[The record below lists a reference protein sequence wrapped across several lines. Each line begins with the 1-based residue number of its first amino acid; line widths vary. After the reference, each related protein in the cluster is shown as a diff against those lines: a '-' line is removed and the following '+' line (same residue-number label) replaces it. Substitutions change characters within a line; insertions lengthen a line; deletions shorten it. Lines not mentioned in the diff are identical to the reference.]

1 MNITKAVVQ
10 LRGRLIEAINE
21 AGLPPVIVGFVLDG
35 IQWRDSRRKTC
46 GRRKRT
52 MQTEQMQTTMQ
63 NDTASGL
70 TARKAIGEE
79 QARKAMDTLQ
89 KYRQGKSALE
99 ARVIASEDWWRMRS
113 WQRIQKGNP
122 EDDKWTSAWLFNV
135 IMGKHADAIAAYPAP
150 AIRPREPDDREEA
163 AKLSSVLPVILEQ
176 NDFEEVYS
184 DSQWTKLKQGTL
196 IWHVKWDS
204 SKLNGLGDISVQ
216 PVDILSFFW
225 EPGVRDLQKSKNIF
239 LTEMVDND
247 LLVEK
252 YPELQ
257 GKLNSNPQ
265 IQQKYNTDDVINFD
279 NKSMVV
285 DWYYKKY
292 QNGRQVLH
300 FAKLVGD
307 TILQATENDT
317 EQRYDTMTMP
327 DGSIVQQPVGKPMAE
342 TGLYD
347 DGEYPFVVDA
357 LFPVEGSIAGYGYID
372 IGKST
377 QEQIDRM
384 NQAIVKNAIMST
396 TPRWFKRSDGSV
408 NEQEFADWTKPFVH
422 VDGNLGQDSLQQIQ
436 VNMLNSNYIAIL
448 QNKIEELKWTTGN
461 TDVNNGATSSGVTA
475 ASAIAALQEASG
487 RSSKDST
494 KSAYRA
500 YARMIRMVIERIRQF
515 YDLPRQFRIIGQR
528 GAEQFVQ
535 YSNQGLQP
543 QTLYGANGQPDGLR
557 KPVFDIEVSAQ
568 KASEY
573 ASMAQNELA
582 LQFFQLGFFNPQMV
596 DQTLATLDMMD
607 FDGKD
612 SIIQKV
618 QENADLQQRLVEW
631 QQLALAL
638 ADRYDPVM
646 GEGLAQQIL
655 QEGGQAVPQA
665 SAAAAEKPE
674 INTGE
679 TQEPKIVENA
689 RKKSEESTQPG

>member
-1 MNITKAVVQ
+1 
-10 LRGRLIEAINE
+10 
-21 AGLPPVIVGFVLDG
+21 
-35 IQWRDSRRKTC
+35 
-46 GRRKRT
+46 
-52 MQTEQMQTTMQ
+52 MQEEQMQLRMQ
-63 NDTASGL
+63 NEQASGL
-70 TARKAIGEE
+70 MARKAIGEE

-247 LLVEK
+247 LLLAK

-265 IQQKYNTDDVINFD
+265 IQQKYNTDDVISFD
-279 NKSMVV
+279 GKSMVV

-307 TILQATENDT
+307 TVLQSTENDT
-317 EQRYDTMTMP
+317 EQKYDTLTLP
-327 DGSIVQQPVGKPMAE
+327 DGSIVQQPAGRPMAE

-372 IGKST
+372 VGKST

-384 NQAIVKNAIMST
+384 NQAIVKNAIMAT

-422 VDGNLGQDSLQQIQ
+422 VDGNLGQDSLVPIQ

-461 TDVNNGATSSGVTA
+461 TDVNNGATNSGVTA

-515 YDLPRQFRIIGQR
+515 YDLPRQFRIVGQR

-573 ASMAQNELA
+573 TSMAQNELA

-596 DQTLATLDMMD
+596 DQALSTLDMMD

-612 SIIQKV
+612 SIIQKI

-665 SAAAAEKPE
+665 SAEAAEKPE

>member
-1 MNITKAVVQ
+1 
-10 LRGRLIEAINE
+10 
-21 AGLPPVIVGFVLDG
+21 
-35 IQWRDSRRKTC
+35 
-46 GRRKRT
+46 
-52 MQTEQMQTTMQ
+52 MQTEQTRPSMQ
-63 NDTASGL
+63 NDQMSGL

-204 SKLNGLGDISVQ
+204 SKMNGLGDISVQ

-247 LLVEK
+247 LLLAK

-265 IQQKYNTDDVINFD
+265 IQQKYNTDDVISFD
-279 NKSMVV
+279 GKSMVV

-307 TILQATENDT
+307 TVLQSTENDT
-317 EQRYDTMTMP
+317 EQKYDTLTLP
-327 DGSIVQQPVGKPMAE
+327 DGSIVQQPAGRPMAE

-384 NQAIVKNAIMST
+384 NQAIVKNAIMTT

-422 VDGNLGQDSLQQIQ
+422 VDGNLGQDSLVPIQ

-461 TDVNNGATSSGVTA
+461 TDVNNGATNSGVTA

-515 YDLPRQFRIIGQR
+515 YDLPRQFRIVGQR

-573 ASMAQNELA
+573 TSMAQNELA

-596 DQTLATLDMMD
+596 DQALSTLDMMD

-612 SIIQKV
+612 SIIQKI
-618 QENADLQQRLVEW
+618 QENADLQQRLIEW

-665 SAAAAEKPE
+665 STAAAQKPE
-674 INTGE
+674 ISTGE
-679 TQEPKIVENA
+679 AQEPKIVENA

>member
-1 MNITKAVVQ
+1 
-10 LRGRLIEAINE
+10 
-21 AGLPPVIVGFVLDG
+21 
-35 IQWRDSRRKTC
+35 
-46 GRRKRT
+46 
-52 MQTEQMQTTMQ
+52 MQEEQMQLRMQ
-63 NDTASGL
+63 NEQASGL
-70 TARKAIGEE
+70 MARKAIGEE

-247 LLVEK
+247 LLLAK

-265 IQQKYNTDDVINFD
+265 IQQKYNTDDVISFD
-279 NKSMVV
+279 GKSMVV

-307 TILQATENDT
+307 TVLQSTENDT
-317 EQRYDTMTMP
+317 EQKYDTLTLP
-327 DGSIVQQPVGKPMAE
+327 DGSIVQQPAGRPMAE

-384 NQAIVKNAIMST
+384 NQAIVKNAIMTT

-422 VDGNLGQDSLQQIQ
+422 VDGNLGQDSLVPIQ

-461 TDVNNGATSSGVTA
+461 TDVNNGATNSGVTA

-515 YDLPRQFRIIGQR
+515 YDLPRQFRIVGQR

-573 ASMAQNELA
+573 TSMAQNELA

-596 DQTLATLDMMD
+596 DQALSTLDMMD

-612 SIIQKV
+612 SIIQKI

-665 SAAAAEKPE
+665 SAADTQKPE
-674 INTGE
+674 ISTGE
-679 TQEPKIVENA
+679 AQEPKIVENA

>member
-1 MNITKAVVQ
+1 
-10 LRGRLIEAINE
+10 
-21 AGLPPVIVGFVLDG
+21 
-35 IQWRDSRRKTC
+35 
-46 GRRKRT
+46 
-52 MQTEQMQTTMQ
+52 MQTEQTRPSMQ
-63 NDTASGL
+63 NDQMSGL

-247 LLVEK
+247 LLVAK
-252 YPELQ
+252 YPELR
-257 GKLNSNPQ
+257 GKLNSKQ
-265 IQQKYNTDDVINFD
+265 QVQQKYNTDDVINFD

-307 TILQATENDT
+307 TVLQSTENDT
-317 EQRYDTMTMP
+317 EQKYDTLTLP
-327 DGSIVQQPVGKPMAE
+327 DGSIVQQPAGKPMAE

-372 IGKST
+372 VGKST

-384 NQAIVKNAIMST
+384 NQAIVKNAIMAT

-422 VDGNLGQDSLQQIQ
+422 VDGNLGQDSLVPIQ

-461 TDVNNGATSSGVTA
+461 TDVNNGATNSGVTA

-515 YDLPRQFRIIGQR
+515 YDLPRQFRIVGQR

-573 ASMAQNELA
+573 TSMAQNELA

-596 DQTLATLDMMD
+596 DQALSTLDMMD

-655 QEGGQAVPQA
+655 QEGGQDVPQA

-679 TQEPKIVENA
+679 AQEPKIVENA

>member
-1 MNITKAVVQ
+1 
-10 LRGRLIEAINE
+10 
-21 AGLPPVIVGFVLDG
+21 
-35 IQWRDSRRKTC
+35 
-46 GRRKRT
+46 
-52 MQTEQMQTTMQ
+52 MQAEQMQPRMQ
-63 NDTASGL
+63 NEQASGL
-70 TARKAIGEE
+70 MARKAIGEE

-225 EPGVRDLQKSKNIF
+225 EPGIRDIQKSKNIF
-239 LTEMVDND
+239 LTEMVDNE
-247 LLVEK
+247 LLLAK

-265 IQQKYNTDDVINFD
+265 IQQKYNTDDVISFD
-279 NKSMVV
+279 GKSMVV

-307 TILQATENDT
+307 TVLQSTENDT
-317 EQRYDTMTMP
+317 EQKYDTMTLP
-327 DGSIVQQPVGKPMAE
+327 DGSIVQQPAGRPMAE

-384 NQAIVKNAIMST
+384 NQAIVKNAIMAT

-422 VDGNLGQDSLQQIQ
+422 VDGNLGQDSLVPIQ
-436 VNMLNSNYIAIL
+436 VNMLSSNYIAIL

-461 TDVNNGATSSGVTA
+461 TDVNNGATNSGVTA

-515 YDLPRQFRIIGQR
+515 YDLPRQFRIVGQR

-573 ASMAQNELA
+573 TSMAQNELA

-596 DQTLATLDMMD
+596 DQALSTLDMMD

-612 SIIQKV
+612 LIIQKI
-618 QENADLQQRLVEW
+618 QENADLQQRLIEW

-679 TQEPKIVENA
+679 AQEPKIVENA

>member
-1 MNITKAVVQ
+1 
-10 LRGRLIEAINE
+10 
-21 AGLPPVIVGFVLDG
+21 
-35 IQWRDSRRKTC
+35 
-46 GRRKRT
+46 

-70 TARKAIGEE
+70 TARKPIGEE

-150 AIRPREPDDREEA
+150 VIRPREPDDREEA

-216 PVDILSFFW
+216 QVDILSFFW

-252 YPELQ
+252 YPELR

-307 TILQATENDT
+307 TVLQSTENDT
-317 EQRYDTMTMP
+317 EQKYATLTLP

-384 NQAIVKNAIMST
+384 NQAIVKNAIMAT

-422 VDGNLGQDSLQQIQ
+422 VDGNLGQDSLVPIQ
-436 VNMLNSNYIAIL
+436 VNTLNSNYIAIL
-448 QNKIEELKWTTGN
+448 QAKIEELKWTTGN
-461 TDVNNGATSSGVTA
+461 TDVNNGATNSGVTA

-655 QEGGQAVPQA
+655 QESGQAVPQA
-665 SAAAAEKPE
+665 SAAAAKKPE

>member
-1 MNITKAVVQ
+1 
-10 LRGRLIEAINE
+10 
-21 AGLPPVIVGFVLDG
+21 
-35 IQWRDSRRKTC
+35 
-46 GRRKRT
+46 
-52 MQTEQMQTTMQ
+52 MQTEQMQTSMQ
-63 NDTASGL
+63 NDTASGP
-70 TARKAIGEE
+70 TVRKAIGEE

-257 GKLNSNPQ
+257 GKLNSKQ
-265 IQQKYNTDDVINFD
+265 QVQQKYNTDDVINFD

-384 NQAIVKNAIMST
+384 NQAIVKNAIMTT

-422 VDGNLGQDSLQQIQ
+422 VDGNLGQDSLQPIQ

-618 QENADLQQRLVEW
+618 QENADLQQQLVEW

-679 TQEPKIVENA
+679 TREPKIVENA

>member
-1 MNITKAVVQ
+1 
-10 LRGRLIEAINE
+10 
-21 AGLPPVIVGFVLDG
+21 
-35 IQWRDSRRKTC
+35 
-46 GRRKRT
+46 
-52 MQTEQMQTTMQ
+52 MQEEQMQLRMQ
-63 NDTASGL
+63 NEQASGL
-70 TARKAIGEE
+70 MARKAIGEE

-113 WQRIQKGNP
+113 WQRIQKGNQ

-252 YPELQ
+252 YPELR

-307 TILQATENDT
+307 TVLQSTENDT
-317 EQRYDTMTMP
+317 EQKYDTLTLP
-327 DGSIVQQPVGKPMAE
+327 DGSIVQQPAGRPMAE

-384 NQAIVKNAIMST
+384 NQAIVKNAIMAT

-422 VDGNLGQDSLQQIQ
+422 VDGNLGQDSLVPIQ
-436 VNMLNSNYIAIL
+436 VNMLSSNYIAIL

-461 TDVNNGATSSGVTA
+461 TDVNNGATNSGVTA

-515 YDLPRQFRIIGQR
+515 YDLPRQFRIVGQR

-535 YSNQGLQP
+535 YSNRGLQP

-573 ASMAQNELA
+573 TSMAQNELA

-596 DQTLATLDMMD
+596 DQALSTLDMMD

-612 SIIQKV
+612 SIIQKI

-665 SAAAAEKPE
+665 SAEAAEKPE

-679 TQEPKIVENA
+679 AQEPKIVENA

>member
-1 MNITKAVVQ
+1 
-10 LRGRLIEAINE
+10 
-21 AGLPPVIVGFVLDG
+21 
-35 IQWRDSRRKTC
+35 
-46 GRRKRT
+46 
-52 MQTEQMQTTMQ
+52 MQTEQTRPSMQ
-63 NDTASGL
+63 NDQMSGL
-70 TARKAIGEE
+70 ATRKAIGEE
-79 QARKAMDTLQ
+79 QARKAMDTLL

-247 LLVEK
+247 LLLAK

-265 IQQKYNTDDVINFD
+265 IQQKYNTDDVISFD
-279 NKSMVV
+279 GKSMVV

-292 QNGRQVLH
+292 QDGRQVLH

-307 TILQATENDT
+307 TVLQSTENDT
-317 EQRYDTMTMP
+317 EQKYDTLTLP
-327 DGSIVQQPVGKPMAE
+327 DGSIVQQPAGRPMAE

-384 NQAIVKNAIMST
+384 NQAIVKNAIMAT

-422 VDGNLGQDSLQQIQ
+422 VDGNLGQDSLVPIQ
-436 VNMLNSNYIAIL
+436 VNMLSSNYIAIL
-448 QNKIEELKWTTGN
+448 RDKIEELKWTTGN
-461 TDVNNGATSSGVTA
+461 TDVNNGATNSGVTA

-573 ASMAQNELA
+573 TSMAQNELA

-596 DQTLATLDMMD
+596 DQALSTLDMMD

-612 SIIQKV
+612 SIIQKI

-679 TQEPKIVENA
+679 AQEPKIVENA

>member
-1 MNITKAVVQ
+1 
-10 LRGRLIEAINE
+10 
-21 AGLPPVIVGFVLDG
+21 
-35 IQWRDSRRKTC
+35 
-46 GRRKRT
+46 
-52 MQTEQMQTTMQ
+52 MQTEQMTQQIESMSGQT
-63 NDTASGL
+63 AV
-70 TARKAIGEE
+70 RAIGEE
-79 QARKAMDTLQ
+79 QARKAMNTLLEY
-89 KYRQGKSALE
+89 KKGKSALE

-135 IMGKHADAIAAYPAP
+135 IMGKHADAVAAYPAP
-150 AIRPREPDDREEA
+150 AVRPREPDDRAEA
-163 AKLSSVLPVILEQ
+163 TRLSSVLPVILEQ

-196 IWHVKWDS
+196 IWHVKWDA

-225 EPGVRDLQKSKNIF
+225 EPGVRDIQKSKNIF

-247 LLVEK
+247 LLLAK
-252 YPELQ
+252 YPELH
-257 GKLNSNPQ
+257 GKFNSSGEVTR
-265 IQQKYNTDDVINFD
+265 KYNTDDVISNE

-292 QNGRQVLH
+292 QNGRLVLH
-300 FAKLVGD
+300 FVKFVGD
-307 TILQATENDT
+307 TVLQATENDT
-317 EQRYDTMTMP
+317 EQKYAETALP
-327 DGSIVQQPVGKPMAE
+327 DGSIGQQPVGKPLAE

-347 DGEYPFVVDA
+347 DGDYPFIVDA

-384 NQAIVKNAIMST
+384 NQAIVKNAIMT
-396 TPRWFKRSDGSV
+396 ATPRWFRRTDGSV
-408 NEQEFADWTKPFVH
+408 NEEEFADWTKPFVH
-422 VDGNLGQDSLQQIQ
+422 VDGNLGQDSLQPIQ
-436 VNMLNSNYIAIL
+436 VNMLSGNYITIL

-461 TDVNNGATSSGVTA
+461 TDVNNGATQSGVTA

-500 YARMIRMVIERIRQF
+500 YARLIRMVIERIRQF
-515 YDLPRQFRIIGQR
+515 YDLPRQFRIVGKR
-528 GAEQFVQ
+528 GAEEFVQ
-535 YSNQGLQP
+535 YSNQGLRP
-543 QTLYGANGQPDGLR
+543 QTLLGADGQPDGMR

-573 ASMAQNELA
+573 AAMAQNELA
-582 LQFFQLGFFNPQMV
+582 LQFFQLGFFNPQLI
-596 DQTLATLDMMD
+596 DQALATLDMMD

-612 SIIQKV
+612 AVIQKI
-618 QENADLQQRLVEW
+618 QENADLQQQLVAW
-631 QQLALAL
+631 QKMALAV
-638 ADRYDPVM
+638 ADRYDPTL
-646 GEGLAQQIL
+646 GEKLAQQIL
-655 QEGGQAVPQA
+655 QESGQAVPA
-665 SAAAAEKPE
+665 PAAAAGAPE
-674 INTGE
+674 ISTGE
-679 TQEPKIVENA
+679 RQEPKIVENA
-689 RKKSEESTQPG
+689 RKKSEESTQPT

>member
-1 MNITKAVVQ
+1 
-10 LRGRLIEAINE
+10 
-21 AGLPPVIVGFVLDG
+21 
-35 IQWRDSRRKTC
+35 
-46 GRRKRT
+46 
-52 MQTEQMQTTMQ
+52 MQTQMQPNRQ
-63 NDTASGL
+63 NDQASGQ
-70 TARKAIGEE
+70 TARKPIGEE
-79 QARKAMDTLQ
+79 QARQAIDTLQ

-225 EPGVRDLQKSKNIF
+225 EPGVRDIQKSKNIF

-247 LLVEK
+247 LLLAK
-252 YPELQ
+252 YPELE
-257 GKLNSNPQ
+257 GKLNSNTQ
-265 IQQKYNTDDVINFD
+265 LQQKYNTDDVISFD
-279 NKSMVV
+279 GKSMVV

-292 QNGRQVLH
+292 QDGRQVLH

-307 TILQATENDT
+307 TVLQSTENDT
-317 EQRYDTMTMP
+317 EQKYDTLTLP
-327 DGSIVQQPVGKPMAE
+327 DGSIVQQPVGRPMAE

-384 NQAIVKNAIMST
+384 NQAIVKNAIMAT

-408 NEQEFADWTKPFVH
+408 NEKEFADWTKPFVH
-422 VDGNLGQDSLQQIQ
+422 VDGNLGQDSLVPIQ
-436 VNMLNSNYIAIL
+436 VNMLSSNYIAIL

-573 ASMAQNELA
+573 TSMAQNELA

-596 DQTLATLDMMD
+596 DQALSTLDMMD

-612 SIIQKV
+612 SIIQKI

-655 QEGGQAVPQA
+655 QEGGQAAPQA

-674 INTGE
+674 ISTGE
-679 TQEPKIVENA
+679 TQEPKIVKNA

>member
-1 MNITKAVVQ
+1 
-10 LRGRLIEAINE
+10 
-21 AGLPPVIVGFVLDG
+21 
-35 IQWRDSRRKTC
+35 
-46 GRRKRT
+46 
-52 MQTEQMQTTMQ
+52 MQEEQMQLRMQ
-63 NDTASGL
+63 NEQASGL
-70 TARKAIGEE
+70 MARKAIGEE

-247 LLVEK
+247 LLLAK

-265 IQQKYNTDDVINFD
+265 IQQKYNTDDVISFD
-279 NKSMVV
+279 GKSMVV

-307 TILQATENDT
+307 TVLQSTENDT
-317 EQRYDTMTMP
+317 EQKYDTLTLP
-327 DGSIVQQPVGKPMAE
+327 DGSIVQQPAGRPMAE

-372 IGKST
+372 VGKST

-384 NQAIVKNAIMST
+384 NQAIVKNAIMAT

-422 VDGNLGQDSLQQIQ
+422 VDGNLGQDSLVPIQ

-461 TDVNNGATSSGVTA
+461 TDVNNGATNSGVTA

-573 ASMAQNELA
+573 TSMAQNELA

-596 DQTLATLDMMD
+596 DQALSTLDMMD

-612 SIIQKV
+612 SIIQKI
-618 QENADLQQRLVEW
+618 QENADLQQRLIEW

-679 TQEPKIVENA
+679 AQEPKIVENA

>member
-1 MNITKAVVQ
+1 
-10 LRGRLIEAINE
+10 
-21 AGLPPVIVGFVLDG
+21 
-35 IQWRDSRRKTC
+35 
-46 GRRKRT
+46 

-225 EPGVRDLQKSKNIF
+225 EPGVRDIQKSKNIF

-247 LLVEK
+247 LLLAK
-252 YPELQ
+252 YPELE
-257 GKLNSNPQ
+257 GKLNSSAQ
-265 IQQKYNTDDVINFD
+265 LQQKYNTDDVISFD
-279 NKSMVV
+279 GKSMVV

-292 QNGRQVLH
+292 QDGRQVLH

-307 TILQATENDT
+307 TVLQSTENDT
-317 EQRYDTMTMP
+317 EQKYDTLTMP
-327 DGSIVQQPVGKPMAE
+327 DGSIVQQPAGRPMAE

-347 DGEYPFVVDA
+347 DGEYPFVIDA

-422 VDGNLGQDSLQQIQ
+422 VDGNLGQDSLVPIQ

-461 TDVNNGATSSGVTA
+461 TDVNNGATNSGVTA

-515 YDLPRQFRIIGQR
+515 YDLPRQFRIVGQR

-573 ASMAQNELA
+573 TSMAQNELA

-596 DQTLATLDMMD
+596 DQALATLDMMD

-612 SIIQKV
+612 SIIQKI
-618 QENADLQQRLVEW
+618 QENADLQQRLVQW

-665 SAAAAEKPE
+665 SAATAEKPE
-674 INTGE
+674 ISTGE
-679 TQEPKIVENA
+679 AQEPKIVENA

>member
-1 MNITKAVVQ
+1 
-10 LRGRLIEAINE
+10 
-21 AGLPPVIVGFVLDG
+21 
-35 IQWRDSRRKTC
+35 
-46 GRRKRT
+46 
-52 MQTEQMQTTMQ
+52 MQAEQMQPRMQ

-70 TARKAIGEE
+70 TTRKSIGEE

-113 WQRIQKGNP
+113 WQRIQKGNQ

-252 YPELQ
+252 YPELR

-307 TILQATENDT
+307 TILQSTENDT
-317 EQRYDTMTMP
+317 EQKYDTLTLP
-327 DGSIVQQPVGKPMAE
+327 DGSIVQQPAGRPMAE

-384 NQAIVKNAIMST
+384 NQAIVKNAIMAT

-422 VDGNLGQDSLQQIQ
+422 VDGNLGQDSLVPIQ
-436 VNMLNSNYIAIL
+436 VNTLNSNYIAIL
-448 QNKIEELKWTTGN
+448 QAKIEELKWTTGN
-461 TDVNNGATSSGVTA
+461 TDVNNGATNSGVTA

-515 YDLPRQFRIIGQR
+515 YDLPRQFRIVGQR

-535 YSNQGLQP
+535 YSNRGLQP

-573 ASMAQNELA
+573 TSMAQNELA

-596 DQTLATLDMMD
+596 DQALSTLDMMD

-612 SIIQKV
+612 SIIQKI
-618 QENADLQQRLVEW
+618 QENADLQQRLIEW

-665 SAAAAEKPE
+665 SAADTQKPE
-674 INTGE
+674 ISTGE
-679 TQEPKIVENA
+679 AQEPKIVENA

>member
-1 MNITKAVVQ
+1 
-10 LRGRLIEAINE
+10 
-21 AGLPPVIVGFVLDG
+21 
-35 IQWRDSRRKTC
+35 
-46 GRRKRT
+46 
-52 MQTEQMQTTMQ
+52 MQAEQMQPRMQ

-70 TARKAIGEE
+70 TTRKSIGEE

-113 WQRIQKGNP
+113 WQRIQKGNQ

-252 YPELQ
+252 YPELR

-307 TILQATENDT
+307 TVLQSTENDT
-317 EQRYDTMTMP
+317 EQKYDTLTLP
-327 DGSIVQQPVGKPMAE
+327 DGSIVQQPAGRPMAE

-372 IGKST
+372 VGKST

-384 NQAIVKNAIMST
+384 NQAIVKNAIMAS

-422 VDGNLGQDSLQQIQ
+422 VDGNLGQDSLVPIQ
-436 VNMLNSNYIAIL
+436 VNMISSNYIAIL

-461 TDVNNGATSSGVTA
+461 TDVNNGATNSGVTA

-573 ASMAQNELA
+573 TSMAQNELA

-655 QEGGQAVPQA
+655 KEGGQAVPQA

>member
-1 MNITKAVVQ
+1 
-10 LRGRLIEAINE
+10 
-21 AGLPPVIVGFVLDG
+21 
-35 IQWRDSRRKTC
+35 
-46 GRRKRT
+46 
-52 MQTEQMQTTMQ
+52 MQEEQMQLRMQ
-63 NDTASGL
+63 NEQASGL
-70 TARKAIGEE
+70 MARKAIGEE

-247 LLVEK
+247 LLLAK

-265 IQQKYNTDDVINFD
+265 IQQKYNTDDVISFD
-279 NKSMVV
+279 GKSMVV

-307 TILQATENDT
+307 TVLQSTENDT
-317 EQRYDTMTMP
+317 EQKYDTLTLP
-327 DGSIVQQPVGKPMAE
+327 DGSIVQQPAGRPMAE

-372 IGKST
+372 VGKST

-384 NQAIVKNAIMST
+384 NQAIVKNAIMAT

-422 VDGNLGQDSLQQIQ
+422 VDGNLGQDSLVPIQ

-461 TDVNNGATSSGVTA
+461 TDVNNGATNSGVTA

-573 ASMAQNELA
+573 TSMAQNELA

-596 DQTLATLDMMD
+596 DQALSTLDMMD

-612 SIIQKV
+612 SIIQKI
-618 QENADLQQRLVEW
+618 QENVDLQQRLVEW

-679 TQEPKIVENA
+679 AQEPKIVENA

>member
-1 MNITKAVVQ
+1 
-10 LRGRLIEAINE
+10 
-21 AGLPPVIVGFVLDG
+21 
-35 IQWRDSRRKTC
+35 
-46 GRRKRT
+46 
-52 MQTEQMQTTMQ
+52 
-63 NDTASGL
+63 
-70 TARKAIGEE
+70 
-79 QARKAMDTLQ
+79 
-89 KYRQGKSALE
+89 
-99 ARVIASEDWWRMRS
+99 MRS

-327 DGSIVQQPVGKPMAE
+327 DGSIVQQPVGRPMAE

-384 NQAIVKNAIMST
+384 NQAIVKNAIMAT

-422 VDGNLGQDSLQQIQ
+422 VDGNLGQDSLVPIQ
-436 VNMLNSNYIAIL
+436 VNMISSNYIAIL
-448 QNKIEELKWTTGN
+448 RDKIEELKWTTGN
-461 TDVNNGATSSGVTA
+461 TDVNNGATNSGVTA

-573 ASMAQNELA
+573 TSMAQNELA

>member
-1 MNITKAVVQ
+1 
-10 LRGRLIEAINE
+10 
-21 AGLPPVIVGFVLDG
+21 
-35 IQWRDSRRKTC
+35 
-46 GRRKRT
+46 
-52 MQTEQMQTTMQ
+52 MQEEQMQLRMQ
-63 NDTASGL
+63 NEQASGL
-70 TARKAIGEE
+70 MARKAIGEE

-265 IQQKYNTDDVINFD
+265 IQQKYNTDDVISFD
-279 NKSMVV
+279 GKSMVV

-307 TILQATENDT
+307 TVLQSTENDT
-317 EQRYDTMTMP
+317 EQKYDTLTLP
-327 DGSIVQQPVGKPMAE
+327 DGSIVQQPAGRPMAE

-372 IGKST
+372 VGKST

-384 NQAIVKNAIMST
+384 NQAIVKNAIMAT

-422 VDGNLGQDSLQQIQ
+422 VDGNLGQDSLVPIQ

-461 TDVNNGATSSGVTA
+461 TDVNNGATNSGVTA

-515 YDLPRQFRIIGQR
+515 YDLPRQFRIVGQR

-573 ASMAQNELA
+573 TSMAQNELA

-679 TQEPKIVENA
+679 AQEPKIVENA

>member
-1 MNITKAVVQ
+1 
-10 LRGRLIEAINE
+10 
-21 AGLPPVIVGFVLDG
+21 
-35 IQWRDSRRKTC
+35 
-46 GRRKRT
+46 
-52 MQTEQMQTTMQ
+52 MQEEQMQLRMQ
-63 NDTASGL
+63 NEQASGL
-70 TARKAIGEE
+70 MARKAIGEE

-113 WQRIQKGNP
+113 WQRIQKGNQ

-252 YPELQ
+252 YPELR

-307 TILQATENDT
+307 TILQSTENDT
-317 EQRYDTMTMP
+317 EQKYDTLTLP
-327 DGSIVQQPVGKPMAE
+327 DGSIVQQPAGRPMAE

-372 IGKST
+372 VGKST

-384 NQAIVKNAIMST
+384 NQAIVKNAIMAT

-422 VDGNLGQDSLQQIQ
+422 VDGNLGQDSLVPIQ

-461 TDVNNGATSSGVTA
+461 TDVNNGATNSGVTA

-573 ASMAQNELA
+573 TSMAQNELA

-596 DQTLATLDMMD
+596 DQALSTLDMMD

-612 SIIQKV
+612 SIIQKI

-665 SAAAAEKPE
+665 SAEAAEKPE

>member
-1 MNITKAVVQ
+1 MI
-10 LRGRLIEAINE
+10 RM
-21 AGLPPVIVGFVLDG
+21 DG
-35 IQWRDSRRKTC
+35 
-46 GRRKRT
+46 
-52 MQTEQMQTTMQ
+52 M
-63 NDTASGL
+63 SGM
-70 TARKAIGEE
+70 TARNPIGEE
-79 QARKAMDTLQ
+79 QARRAIDTLQ

-225 EPGVRDLQKSKNIF
+225 EPGVRDIQKSKNIF

-247 LLVEK
+247 LLIAK
-252 YPELQ
+252 YPELE

-265 IQQKYNTDDVINFD
+265 LQQKYNTDDVISFD
-279 NKSMVV
+279 GKSMVV

-292 QNGRQVLH
+292 QDGRQVLH

-307 TILQATENDT
+307 TVLQATENDT
-317 EQRYDTMTMP
+317 EQKFDTLTLP
-327 DGSIVQQPVGKPMAE
+327 DGSVVQQSAGRPMAE

-384 NQAIVKNAIMST
+384 NQAIVKNAIMTT

-422 VDGNLGQDSLQQIQ
+422 VDGNLGQDSLVPIQ

-461 TDVNNGATSSGVTA
+461 TDVNNGATNSGVTA

-515 YDLPRQFRIIGQR
+515 YDLPRQFRIVGQR

-573 ASMAQNELA
+573 TSMAQNELA

-596 DQTLATLDMMD
+596 DQALATLDMMD

-612 SIIQKV
+612 SIIQKI

-638 ADRYDPVM
+638 ADRYDPAM
-646 GEGLAQQIL
+646 GDGLAQQIL

-665 SAAAAEKPE
+665 STVAAQKPE
-674 INTGE
+674 ISTGE
-679 TQEPKIVENA
+679 EQEPKIVEDA
-689 RKKSEESTQPG
+689 RQKSQESTQPT

>member
-1 MNITKAVVQ
+1 
-10 LRGRLIEAINE
+10 
-21 AGLPPVIVGFVLDG
+21 
-35 IQWRDSRRKTC
+35 
-46 GRRKRT
+46 
-52 MQTEQMQTTMQ
+52 MQTEQTRPSMQ
-63 NDTASGL
+63 NDQMSGL

-135 IMGKHADAIAAYPAP
+135 IMGKHADAVAAYPAP

-247 LLVEK
+247 LLIAK

-265 IQQKYNTDDVINFD
+265 IQQKYNTDDVISFD
-279 NKSMVV
+279 GKSMVV

-307 TILQATENDT
+307 TVLQSTENDT
-317 EQRYDTMTMP
+317 EQKYDTLTLP
-327 DGSIVQQPVGKPMAE
+327 DGSIVQQPAGRPMAE

-372 IGKST
+372 VGKST

-384 NQAIVKNAIMST
+384 NQAIVKNAIMAT

-422 VDGNLGQDSLQQIQ
+422 VDGNLGQDSLVPIQ

-461 TDVNNGATSSGVTA
+461 TDVNNGATNSGVTA

-573 ASMAQNELA
+573 TSMAQNELA

-596 DQTLATLDMMD
+596 DQALSTLDMMD

-612 SIIQKV
+612 SIIQKI

-679 TQEPKIVENA
+679 AQEPKIVENA

>member
-1 MNITKAVVQ
+1 
-10 LRGRLIEAINE
+10 
-21 AGLPPVIVGFVLDG
+21 
-35 IQWRDSRRKTC
+35 
-46 GRRKRT
+46 
-52 MQTEQMQTTMQ
+52 MQEEQMQLRMQ
-63 NDTASGL
+63 NEQASGL
-70 TARKAIGEE
+70 MARTAIGEE

-247 LLVEK
+247 LLLAK

-265 IQQKYNTDDVINFD
+265 IQQKYNTDDVISFD
-279 NKSMVV
+279 GKSMVV

-307 TILQATENDT
+307 TVLQSTENDT
-317 EQRYDTMTMP
+317 EQKYDTLTLP
-327 DGSIVQQPVGKPMAE
+327 DGSIVQQPAGRPMAE

-384 NQAIVKNAIMST
+384 NQAIVKNAIMTT

-422 VDGNLGQDSLQQIQ
+422 VDGNLGQDSLVPIQ

-461 TDVNNGATSSGVTA
+461 TDVNNGETNSGVTA

-515 YDLPRQFRIIGQR
+515 YNLPRQFRIVGQR

-573 ASMAQNELA
+573 TSMAQNELA

-596 DQTLATLDMMD
+596 DQALSTLDMMD

-612 SIIQKV
+612 SIIQKI
-618 QENADLQQRLVEW
+618 QENADLQQRLIEW

-679 TQEPKIVENA
+679 AQEPKIVENA

>member
-1 MNITKAVVQ
+1 
-10 LRGRLIEAINE
+10 
-21 AGLPPVIVGFVLDG
+21 
-35 IQWRDSRRKTC
+35 
-46 GRRKRT
+46 
-52 MQTEQMQTTMQ
+52 MQEEQMQLRMQ
-63 NDTASGL
+63 NEQASGL
-70 TARKAIGEE
+70 MARKAIGEE

-113 WQRIQKGNP
+113 WQRIQKGNQ

-247 LLVEK
+247 LLVAK

-265 IQQKYNTDDVINFD
+265 IQQKYNTDDVISFD
-279 NKSMVV
+279 GKSMVV

-307 TILQATENDT
+307 TVLQSTENDT
-317 EQRYDTMTMP
+317 EQKYVTLTLP
-327 DGSIVQQPVGKPMAE
+327 DGSIVQQPAGRPMAE

-384 NQAIVKNAIMST
+384 NQAIVKNAIMAT

-422 VDGNLGQDSLQQIQ
+422 VDGNLGQDSLVPIQ
-436 VNMLNSNYIAIL
+436 VNMLSSNYIAIL

-461 TDVNNGATSSGVTA
+461 TDVNNGATNSGVTA

-515 YDLPRQFRIIGQR
+515 YDLPRQFRIVGQR

-535 YSNQGLQP
+535 YSNRGLQP

-573 ASMAQNELA
+573 TSMAQNELA

-596 DQTLATLDMMD
+596 DQALSTLDMMD

-612 SIIQKV
+612 SIIQKI

-679 TQEPKIVENA
+679 AQEPKIVENA

>member
-1 MNITKAVVQ
+1 
-10 LRGRLIEAINE
+10 
-21 AGLPPVIVGFVLDG
+21 
-35 IQWRDSRRKTC
+35 
-46 GRRKRT
+46 
-52 MQTEQMQTTMQ
+52 MQTQMQPNRQ
-63 NDTASGL
+63 NDQASGQ
-70 TARKAIGEE
+70 TARKPIGEE
-79 QARKAMDTLQ
+79 QARQAIDTLQ

-225 EPGVRDLQKSKNIF
+225 EPGVRDIQKSKNIF

-247 LLVEK
+247 LLLAK
-252 YPELQ
+252 YPELE
-257 GKLNSNPQ
+257 GKLNSSAQ
-265 IQQKYNTDDVINFD
+265 LQQKYNTDDVISFD
-279 NKSMVV
+279 GKSMVV

-292 QNGRQVLH
+292 QDGRQVLH

-307 TILQATENDT
+307 TVLQSTENDT
-317 EQRYDTMTMP
+317 EQKFDTLTMP
-327 DGSIVQQPVGKPMAE
+327 DGSVVQQPVGRPMAQ

-377 QEQIDRM
+377 QEQIDRI

-422 VDGNLGQDSLQQIQ
+422 VDGNLGQDSLVPIQ

-461 TDVNNGATSSGVTA
+461 TDVNNGATNSGVTA

-515 YDLPRQFRIIGQR
+515 YDLPRQFRIVGQR

-573 ASMAQNELA
+573 TSMAQNELA

-596 DQTLATLDMMD
+596 DQALATLDMMD

-612 SIIQKV
+612 SIIQKI

-665 SAAAAEKPE
+665 SAATAEKPE
-674 INTGE
+674 ISTGE
-679 TQEPKIVENA
+679 AQEPKIVENA

>member
-1 MNITKAVVQ
+1 MS
-10 LRGRLIEAINE
+10 G
-21 AGLPPVIVGFVLDG
+21 
-35 IQWRDSRRKTC
+35 
-46 GRRKRT
+46 
-52 MQTEQMQTTMQ
+52 MTTR
-63 NDTASGL
+63 NP
-70 TARKAIGEE
+70 IGEE
-79 QARKAMDTLQ
+79 QARRAIDTLQ

-225 EPGVRDLQKSKNIF
+225 EPGVRDIQKSKNIF

-247 LLVEK
+247 LLIAK
-252 YPELQ
+252 YPELE
-257 GKLNSNPQ
+257 GKLNSSAQ
-265 IQQKYNTDDVINFD
+265 IQQKYNTDDVISFD
-279 NKSMVV
+279 GKSMVV

-292 QNGRQVLH
+292 QDGRQVLH

-307 TILQATENDT
+307 TVLQSTENDT
-317 EQRYDTMTMP
+317 EQKFDTMTLP
-327 DGSIVQQPVGKPMAE
+327 DGSIVQQPVGRPMAE

-357 LFPVEGSIAGYGYID
+357 LFPVEGSIAGYGSID

-384 NQAIVKNAIMST
+384 NQAIVKNAIMTT

-422 VDGNLGQDSLQQIQ
+422 VDGNLGQDSLVPIQ

-461 TDVNNGATSSGVTA
+461 TDVNNGATNSGVTA

-515 YDLPRQFRIIGQR
+515 YDLPRQFRIIGER
-528 GAEQFVQ
+528 GAERFVQ

-557 KPVFDIEVSAQ
+557 KPIFDIEVSAQ

-573 ASMAQNELA
+573 TSMAQNELA

-596 DQTLATLDMMD
+596 DQALATLDMMD

-612 SIIQKV
+612 SIVQKI
-618 QENADLQQRLVEW
+618 QENADLQQRLVQW

-638 ADRYDPVM
+638 ADRYDPAM
-646 GEGLAQQIL
+646 GDGLAQQIL

-665 SAAAAEKPE
+665 SAAAAQKPE

-679 TQEPKIVENA
+679 AQEPKIVENA
-689 RKKSEESTQPG
+689 RKKSEESTQPS

>member
-1 MNITKAVVQ
+1 
-10 LRGRLIEAINE
+10 
-21 AGLPPVIVGFVLDG
+21 
-35 IQWRDSRRKTC
+35 
-46 GRRKRT
+46 
-52 MQTEQMQTTMQ
+52 MQEEQMQLRMQ
-63 NDTASGL
+63 NEQASGL
-70 TARKAIGEE
+70 MARTAIGEE

-265 IQQKYNTDDVINFD
+265 IQQKYNTDDVISFD
-279 NKSMVV
+279 GKSMVV

-307 TILQATENDT
+307 TVLQSTENDT
-317 EQRYDTMTMP
+317 EQKYDTLTLP
-327 DGSIVQQPVGKPMAE
+327 DGSIVQQPAGRPMAE

-384 NQAIVKNAIMST
+384 NQAIVKNAIMT
-396 TPRWFKRSDGSV
+396 ATPRWFKRSDGSV

-422 VDGNLGQDSLQQIQ
+422 VDGNLGQDSLVPIQ
-436 VNMLNSNYIAIL
+436 VNMLSSNYIAIL

-461 TDVNNGATSSGVTA
+461 TDVNNGATNSGVTA

-500 YARMIRMVIERIRQF
+500 YARMIWMVIERIRQF

-543 QTLYGANGQPDGLR
+543 QTLYGANGKPDGLR

-573 ASMAQNELA
+573 TSMAQNELA

-679 TQEPKIVENA
+679 AQEPKIVENA

>member
-1 MNITKAVVQ
+1 
-10 LRGRLIEAINE
+10 
-21 AGLPPVIVGFVLDG
+21 
-35 IQWRDSRRKTC
+35 
-46 GRRKRT
+46 
-52 MQTEQMQTTMQ
+52 MQTEQTRPSMQ
-63 NDTASGL
+63 NDQMSGL
-70 TARKAIGEE
+70 TARKPIGEE
-79 QARKAMDTLQ
+79 QARKAMDTLL

-247 LLVEK
+247 LLIAK
-252 YPELQ
+252 YPELE

-265 IQQKYNTDDVINFD
+265 IQKKYNTDDVISFD
-279 NKSMVV
+279 GKSMVV

-307 TILQATENDT
+307 TVLQSTENDT
-317 EQRYDTMTMP
+317 EQKHDTLTLP
-327 DGSIVQQPVGKPMAE
+327 DGSIVQQPAGRPMAE

-384 NQAIVKNAIMST
+384 NQAIVKNAIMTT

-408 NEQEFADWTKPFVH
+408 NEREFADWTKPFVH
-422 VDGNLGQDSLQQIQ
+422 VDGNLGQDSLVPIQ

-573 ASMAQNELA
+573 TSMAQNELA

-655 QEGGQAVPQA
+655 KEGGQAVPQA

>member
-1 MNITKAVVQ
+1 
-10 LRGRLIEAINE
+10 
-21 AGLPPVIVGFVLDG
+21 
-35 IQWRDSRRKTC
+35 
-46 GRRKRT
+46 
-52 MQTEQMQTTMQ
+52 MQEEQMQLRMQ
-63 NDTASGL
+63 NEQASGL
-70 TARKAIGEE
+70 MARKAIGEE

-247 LLVEK
+247 LLVAK

-265 IQQKYNTDDVINFD
+265 IQQKYNTDDVISFD
-279 NKSMVV
+279 GKSMVV

-307 TILQATENDT
+307 TVLRSTENDT
-317 EQRYDTMTMP
+317 EQKYVTLTLP
-327 DGSIVQQPVGKPMAE
+327 DGSIVQQPAGRPMAE

-384 NQAIVKNAIMST
+384 NQAIVKNAIMAT

-422 VDGNLGQDSLQQIQ
+422 VDGNLGQDSLVPIQ
-436 VNMLNSNYIAIL
+436 VNMLSSNYIAIL

-461 TDVNNGATSSGVTA
+461 TDVNNGATNSGVTA

-515 YDLPRQFRIIGQR
+515 YDLPRQFRIVGQR

-535 YSNQGLQP
+535 YSNRGLQP

-573 ASMAQNELA
+573 TSMAQNELA

-596 DQTLATLDMMD
+596 DQALSTLDMMD

-612 SIIQKV
+612 SIIQKI

-679 TQEPKIVENA
+679 AQEPKIVENA